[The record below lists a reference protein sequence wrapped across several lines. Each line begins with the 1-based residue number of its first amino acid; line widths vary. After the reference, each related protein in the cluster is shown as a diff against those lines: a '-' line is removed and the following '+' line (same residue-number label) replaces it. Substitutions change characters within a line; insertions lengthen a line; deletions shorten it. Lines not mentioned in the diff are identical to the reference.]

1 MGVTLCLTKNLDN
14 VSWKIDPDVNY
25 NGTLGEAWIE
35 QGFHTT
41 DNLYVGET
49 VKLGLYF
56 NEYLEDFLGKGL
68 NGCRLAVVMEDEI
81 NTDFKFGDLVYS
93 SGDYFCDMKCY
104 GKTSYPSE
112 LCLVDKDGNMITDIS
127 LDDGEID
134 SYEPYLTVGDGALKR
149 PADKITV
156 PQRNT
161 CPIDNGHEDK
171 VYLYLTDYWGH
182 NLNVPQSQ
190 GQYGFNLSLREIGN

>member
-1 MGVTLCLTKNLDN
+1 
-14 VSWKIDPDVNY
+14 
-25 NGTLGEAWIE
+25 
-35 QGFHTT
+35 
-41 DNLYVGET
+41 
-49 VKLGLYF
+49 
-56 NEYLEDFLGKGL
+56 
-68 NGCRLAVVMEDEI
+68 
-81 NTDFKFGDLVYS
+81 
-93 SGDYFCDMKCY
+93 MKCY

-190 GQYGFNLSLREIGN
+190 GQYGFNLSLLEIGN